1 METKKKRP
9 LADILINII
18 YVMAMAMD
26 RMIRVTEILMLGEQ
40 NGWKYEKKMRFKE
53 MIRCAERIKALNNV
67 LDYED
72 YDEARKEHGEYYQY
86 YQEDA
91 YKLCRFLLF
100 FCDRD
105 AVSEDNSNETFKLM
119 RSQEGTGNVDEE
131 DMKFFYLNK

>member
-1 METKKKRP
+1 MAKKKP
-9 LADILINII
+9 LEDILINII

-26 RMIRVTEILMLGEQ
+26 RMIRVSENLMLAKKKTWQRER
-40 NGWKYEKKMRFKE
+40 KMRFNE
-53 MIRCAERIKALNNV
+53 MIKCAQRIKTLN
-67 LDYED
+67 DIIDQED
-72 YDEARKEHGEYYQY
+72 YGEALVGRGECYQY

-119 RSQEGTGNVDEE
+119 RSQKGTGNIGEE
-131 DMKFFYLNK
+131 EARWFYLNK